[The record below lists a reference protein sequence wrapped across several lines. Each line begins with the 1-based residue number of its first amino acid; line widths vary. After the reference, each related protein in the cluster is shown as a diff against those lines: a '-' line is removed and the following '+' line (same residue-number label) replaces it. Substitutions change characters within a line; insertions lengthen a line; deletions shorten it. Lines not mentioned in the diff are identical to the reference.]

1 MGSSYER
8 ALRCTG
14 TMVAAE
20 QSEFGWAVVSRHD
33 ASEQDGDLEERVVL
47 GEHTFGR
54 PKTS

>member
-47 GEHTFGR
+47 GEHTFGG
-54 PKTS
+54 P